1 MNMLPYP
8 TFPSSSAF
16 GAFPGFPVN
25 HISVPNVTDLP
36 YYIYQVTSYYANIT
50 NYPYSKPPQIAT
62 WSIPY
67 PNLGGLLTWIVNI
80 FLWLGGWIGAVF
92 AYGIKYA
99 AALLANTVIYIFD
112 IGTGLITSIFQTMES
127 LTAPAGIWAIPLDV
141 VIVGLLLIG
150 TIMGL
155 FAISKGVLRILE
167 M

>member
-1 MNMLPYP
+1 MLPYP

-25 HISVPNVTDLP
+25 YVSVPNITDLP

-50 NYPYSKPPQIAT
+50 NYPYSSPPQITT

-67 PNLGGLLTWIVNI
+67 PNLGGLFKWIINI

-92 AYGIKYA
+92 VYA
-99 AALLANTVIYIFD
+99 IEYASALVANGAIYLID
-112 IGTGLITSIFQTMES
+112 LGAGLITSIIQTTET
-127 LTAPAGIWAIPLDV
+127 LTAPAGIWAIPLDTL
-141 VIVGLLLIG
+141 IAGLLIIA

-155 FAISKGVLRILE
+155 FALTKGVLHILE
-167 M
+167 A

>member
-1 MNMLPYP
+1 MLPYP
-8 TFPSSSAF
+8 TFPSSSAL
-16 GAFPGFPVN
+16 GAFPGFPVYAV
-25 HISVPNVTDLP
+25 HIPNVIDLP
-36 YYIYQVTSYYANIT
+36 SYIASVTAYYGDVFNA
-50 NYPYSKPPQIAT
+50 PYSNPPKIAT
-62 WSIPY
+62 WTIWI
-67 PNLGGLLTWIVNI
+67 PNLSGIFSWIINI

-99 AALLANTVIYIFD
+99 SALVANGVIYLIDFA
-112 IGTGLITSIFQTMES
+112 TGIVTSIIQTTET

>member
-1 MNMLPYP
+1 MLPYP
-8 TFPSSSAF
+8 IFPKSSAF

-25 HISVPNVTDLP
+25 YISVPNVTDLP

-67 PNLGGLLTWIVNI
+67 PNLGGLLSWIVNV
-80 FLWLGGWIGAVF
+80 FLWLGGWIGAIF
-92 AYGIKYA
+92 AYAVEYA
-99 AALLANTVIYIFD
+99 SALIANGVIYLID
-112 IGTGLITSIFQTMES
+112 LTTGLITSIIQTTEQ

-141 VIVGLLLIG
+141 MIVGLVTIA

-155 FAISKGVLRILE
+155 FALSKGVLRILE
-167 M
+167 A